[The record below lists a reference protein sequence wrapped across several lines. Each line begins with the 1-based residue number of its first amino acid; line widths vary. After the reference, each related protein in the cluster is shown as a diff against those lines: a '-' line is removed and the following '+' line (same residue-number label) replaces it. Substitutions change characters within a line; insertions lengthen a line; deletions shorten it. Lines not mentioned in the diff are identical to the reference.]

1 MLKLVTTIFLFSTLS
16 IFSNSKFSAERIEN
30 ACIDFL
36 KSKINNEFNV
46 NFINQVTDLEFTE
59 DDVEAYFELAGAEI
73 GISSIKI
80 IFLKGNADIRRV
92 TIPVKIYQVQNV
104 AIARQELKIG
114 DLISTSKFKLE
125 KRAIDYRYDIDLN
138 SIDGTLSKRVIKIG
152 DILSSDYIEYP
163 SIIKKGEDIF
173 INVQTASVV
182 VKAKGKAL
190 NNAKVGE
197 EVSIQRDGSKK
208 IIKGVATSDGSV
220 IVKR

>member
-1 MLKLVTTIFLFSTLS
+1 M
-16 IFSNSKFSAERIEN
+16 
-30 ACIDFL
+30 
-36 KSKINNEFNV
+36 
-46 NFINQVTDLEFTE
+46 
-59 DDVEAYFELAGAEI
+59 
-73 GISSIKI
+73 
-80 IFLKGNADIRRV
+80 
-92 TIPVKIYQVQNV
+92 
-104 AIARQELKIG
+104 
-114 DLISTSKFKLE
+114 
-125 KRAIDYRYDIDLN
+125 
-138 SIDGTLSKRVIKIG
+138 SKRVIKIG